1 MSAPDVLKVVLTNRN
16 AAKAK
21 YGASGWRRIRAAVTT
36 LVKADAARGIATR
49 FFALDSAADCRNVGA
64 TPITEAGDAEK
75 VKATIDSI
83 FATRNPAYLMLLGGP
98 ELVPLVNLANP
109 LWTGDPSHDPDPTV
123 PSDLPYACDSPYT
136 LTASSYRGPTR
147 VVGRLADLTGD
158 TDPEAL
164 LVQLHHAAT
173 AGSVRRAS
181 PEPVFA
187 VSAKVWVGSTTKS
200 VAGLPDV
207 SGAVRTSPTD
217 GPAWTAADVAPRVHF
232 VNCHGAEFDPNW
244 YGQVAPS
251 NWNLPVAIAAANV
264 TPSMVPGQVVAA
276 ECCYGTAHWHP
287 SAAGGQASV
296 ALSYLLGGASG
307 VFGSSTVAYGPASTT
322 EYADVICRLFVEQV
336 LGGASIGRAALVARQ
351 RFIQS
356 QAFLDPIDVKTLAQF
371 ALLGDPS
378 AVPFVTG
385 AGVAPGAGGA
395 GGTAAA
401 TKTALRRALVSPPMA
416 SRSIRTRRDTLTA
429 IGEALHR
436 TTVSCSATSRPR
448 AQMTH
453 RSLAALLGRT
463 VPPDTVIRA
472 YDAERAA
479 GPLPRGLAP
488 RAQVAFLPP
497 MAREAASLV
506 VVREDPGGPP
516 DVRVVL
522 RR

>member
-1 MSAPDVLKVVLTNRN
+1 MPAPDVLKVVLTNRN

-36 LVKADAARGIATR
+36 LTKADAARGIATR
-49 FFALDSAADCRNVGA
+49 LFALDSAADCSKVGA
-64 TPITEAGDAEK
+64 TPITEAGDAET

-123 PSDLPYACDSPYT
+123 PSDLPYACDTPYT

-173 AGSVRRAS
+173 ARSARRAS

-264 TPSMVPGQVVAA
+264 TPGVVPGQVVAA

-287 SAAGGQASV
+287 SAAASV

-356 QAFLDPIDVKTLAQF
+356 QAFLDPTDVKTLAQF

-385 AGVAPGAGGA
+385 AGTAGAAPKRAP
-395 GGTAAA
+395 
-401 TKTALRRALVSPPMA
+401 RRALVSPPMA
-416 SRSIRTRRDTLTA
+416 SMSIGTRRDTLAA

-436 TTVSCSATSRPR
+436 TTLSCSATSRPR

-463 VPPDTVIRA
+463 VPPDIVIRA
-472 YDAERAA
+472 YDAERTA

-497 MAREAASLV
+497 TAREAASLV
-506 VVREDPGGPP
+506 VVREDPGSPP